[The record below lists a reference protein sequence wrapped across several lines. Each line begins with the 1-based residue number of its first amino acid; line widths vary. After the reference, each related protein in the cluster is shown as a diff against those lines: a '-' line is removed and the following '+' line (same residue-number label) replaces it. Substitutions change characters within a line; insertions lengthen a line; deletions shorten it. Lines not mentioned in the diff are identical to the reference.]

1 MSEEKF
7 PVRANSGVVVGT
19 IEKVGAVKSVGSK
32 GHSKVEIVVSTG
44 GKWPQFIPVEFFGR
58 NLDKFKESGAN
69 VNDEV
74 MIAVDLKGRES
85 GARVFGS
92 NDGWAIKVTRK
103 GEPPTPP
110 PEAPDDD
117 NPLGDLPF

>member
-19 IEKVGAVKSVGSK
+19 IAKVGPVKSVGAK
-32 GHSKVEIVVSTG
+32 GHSKVEITVNTG
-44 GKWPQFIPVEFFGR
+44 GKWPQIVPVEFFGR
-58 NLDKFKESGAN
+58 NLDKFTESGAN

-85 GARVFGS
+85 GVRVFGS
-92 NDGWAIKVTRK
+92 NDGWAIKVTKK
-103 GEPPTPP
+103 GEPPPPP
-110 PEAPDDD
+110 PEIDPTD